1 MYESLS
7 VARNGGSS
15 ADSRPWLETMG
26 LMAIMVLY
34 LIYTGIYISEIKL
47 TFRKK
52 QVHEQQLVPLIKNI

>member
-1 MYESLS
+1 M
-7 VARNGGSS
+7 RTP
-15 ADSRPWLETMG
+15 DRG
-26 LMAIMVLY
+26 LMALMVLY

>member
-7 VARNGGSS
+7 VARKGGSS

-34 LIYTGIYISEIKL
+34 LIYTGIYTSEIKL